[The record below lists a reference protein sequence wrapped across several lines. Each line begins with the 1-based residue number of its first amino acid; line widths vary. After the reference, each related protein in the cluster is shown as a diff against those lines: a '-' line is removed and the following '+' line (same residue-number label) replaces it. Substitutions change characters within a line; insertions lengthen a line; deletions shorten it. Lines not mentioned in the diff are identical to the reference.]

1 MNKIMTGAEADA
13 FMDAIES
20 ENLQKRKLLFEKYK
34 AEAAANGKEPFDLDK
49 LGEYIDLTW
58 RVECS
63 DYPQVVTREEKIEHY
78 EERYYVSYPDVM
90 TLKDFAVKVEELRLW
105 DLE

>member
-1 MNKIMTGAEADA
+1 MMKPIVGDQATRIVEESDRRNRESRAE
-13 FMDAIES
+13 E
-20 ENLQKRKLLFEKYK
+20 L
-34 AEAAANGKEPFDLDK
+34 AECKEVAAANGKEPFDLDK